1 MWQLTQ
7 VTLPPPFDK
16 ADIGLC
22 LRSQIRSAVF
32 PKFRGSPMKEARI
45 YELEEHRYQVQ

>member
-1 MWQLTQ
+1 MLGPEGKLTQ

-32 PKFRGSPMKEARI
+32 PKFRGSPMKLD
-45 YELEEHRYQVQ
+45 YVYQVQ